1 MRSIFINTEFH
12 ATHSWPE
19 CSIEEVRFL
28 QYEHRHTFKVKVSL
42 EVLGTDR
49 EVEFFVLKNLVDR
62 IIEKEYGP
70 GLKKLGRTSCEDICD
85 TLLYQIQMSGFENR
99 RVGVEVSE
107 DGEVGAK
114 VGSL

>member
-1 MRSIFINTEFH
+1 MRSIFITTEFH

-19 CSIEEVRFL
+19 CPIEEVKFL
-28 QYEHRHTFKVKVSL
+28 QHEHRHTFKVKVSL

-49 EVEFFVLKNLVDR
+49 EVEFFVFKDLVDE

-70 GLKKLGRTSCEDICD
+70 GLKKLGRMSCEMICD
-85 TLLYQIQMSGFENR
+85 MLLDKIQASGFSNR
-99 RVGVEVSE
+99 RVSVEVSE

-114 VGSL
+114 VGYL